1 MKRVCKQAEQ
11 KKNDER
17 KADGQYFVSGPRT
30 TATLTSVR
38 VTSGTMVKEEENRLK
53 KKQRDGGGG
62 GGTKPKN
69 GGRGDYWGDGGGG
82 AHP

>member
-17 KADGQYFVSGPRT
+17 KADGQYFVSRPRT

-53 KKQRDGGGG
+53 KKQRDGGWGVGDQTKKRGEGG
-62 GGTKPKN
+62 LLGG
-69 GGRGDYWGDGGGG
+69 GGGG

>member
-11 KKNDER
+11 KENDDR
-17 KADGQYFVSGPRT
+17 KAEGQYFVSGQRT

-38 VTSGTMVKEEENRLK
+38 VTSGTLVKEEENRLK
-53 KKQRDGGGG
+53 KKHRDGGGG
-62 GGTKPKN
+62 GG
-69 GGRGDYWGDGGGG
+69 GGFKGGG